1 MNRPKYLWTLFFA
14 FQGIVF
20 ALCYLFQ
27 VQGIPDDLWLIA
39 LAHIPVCMVF
49 YCLEKSLAET
59 STELEET
66 TLFNTDEYAHLF
78 TTKELS

>member
-39 LAHIPVCMVF
+39 LAYISVCMVIGS
-49 YCLEKSLAET
+49 LETGLAMTADIPRIT
-59 STELEET
+59 SHGDFDADFP
-66 TLFNTDEYAHLF
+66 FNH
-78 TTKELS
+78 KELS